1 LTSDFDCSIT
11 SLEKPACTPS
21 IDWWIVVA
29 VIYPLVQRV
38 ETTVVK
44 IQGMNTLMCEQK
56 SQLSRLVYD
65 MQARTN
71 VEGVMTAQDR
81 ARFFP
86 PTVEQLLLSDFFYY
100 NSYYVTRVKT
110 AETIVEAGMMVQTE
124 LDQLKEDGGIETGS
138 PYHGVLKT
146 PFALTVV
153 GSVSIIVAEQ
163 GVVEEDA
170 GRVVDEIPPV
180 LPVDLCSMTTCA
192 FSAVLQKQRDRLLQ
206 KVSDEDVENVDAQFR
221 RLASVYAV
229 SYPIGSNSGFFDILI
244 LLTTALVLDTA
255 VFKHERHTMY
265 YSTTYH

>member
-1 LTSDFDCSIT
+1 M
-11 SLEKPACTPS
+11 
-21 IDWWIVVA
+21 
-29 VIYPLVQRV
+29 QRV